1 MLNLQSPIFTTRLSF
16 GYTLATGAKSSV
28 GTRTPELRKAYS
40 RFNETMSFYVSVT
53 KVYIKILSFWALYG
67 TEAEQSVEGRHLCGT
82 GQPVDGCENPV
93 QCPPLSIL
101 TDVLGNNKSNTKV
114 LVMSQNNN
122 VTPVTPEQCFVP
134 NKTINANIEPLY
146 ALVKRLESNL
156 LLLQSDG
163 INSVGFS
170 VPHASVMYSLDSA
183 SADISRLLDVLQM
196 VEKGGAA

>member
-28 GTRTPELRKAYS
+28 GATTSINHKAYS
-40 RFNETMSFYVSVT
+40 RFNEKASFFVSVT
-53 KVYIKILSFWALYG
+53 TAYIKSLSFWALCRAE
-67 TEAEQSVEGRHLCGT
+67 TEQSVEGSHLCGT
-82 GQPVDGCENPV
+82 GQPVDCCGNSV
-93 QCPPLSIL
+93 QCPPLSIT